1 MTQGITIPIIE
12 LEAWLEEHD
21 QLVTTELAQYLGKP
35 PLYWVF
41 DYVTGEDYPFTDPV
55 IGNYWP
61 YVRAHFGGGDYR
73 DVALVK
79 LRRALT
85 MLGVGFITLPKPA

>member
-1 MTQGITIPIIE
+1 MSFII
-12 LEAWLEEHD
+12 
-21 QLVTTELAQYLGKP
+21 
-35 PLYWVF
+35 
-41 DYVTGEDYPFTDPV
+41 
-55 IGNYWP
+55 
-61 YVRAHFGGGDYR
+61 VRAYFGGDDYR